1 MRAALDKIWHNLRAE
16 FNISPPI
23 AETNAIV
30 IDAKDKTSYNIS
42 SPITS
47 IAINN
52 STTADKTAS
61 TTLTSTNKR
70 KNKK

>member
-16 FNISPPI
+16 FNVSPPI
-23 AETNAIV
+23 AENNAMV
-30 IDAKDKTSYNIS
+30 IDTKDKTSYNIS
-42 SPITS
+42 SPVTT
-47 IAINN
+47 IAINDP
-52 STTADKTAS
+52 TIADKTIS